1 MTNKDIA
8 QTLFNVLDSDKD
20 NEIIMQS
27 EAGTSFSCKESILKE
42 IEEGTFN
49 PEYYAVANSKGEVIY
64 RCEDA
69 IADFKT
75 DLAEML

>member
-27 EAGTSFSCKESILKE
+27 EAGTSF
-42 IEEGTFN
+42 
-49 PEYYAVANSKGEVIY
+49 
-64 RCEDA
+64 
-69 IADFKT
+69 
-75 DLAEML
+75 